1 MPQPPYIAVVL
12 EGGLIQ
18 TVITEHWPGQLPQ
31 PRVVVVDYD
40 KEGALD
46 EDLTEFSI
54 GNEILEAL
62 CHLEVPTPFEAFDK
76 PALSPLAVLTA
87 LGETDD
93 EPPTKSPLSI
103 ARSVRQSIVD
113 LDQRLTQQELPP
125 TGDDYN
131 QLYVLANC
139 GLIEVLKAMGD
150 PTDFGD

>member
-1 MPQPPYIAVVL
+1 MPQPPYIAIVI

-18 TVITEHWPGQLPQ
+18 TIITEHWPNQLPL
-31 PRVVVVDYD
+31 PRIVVVDYD

-46 EDLTEFSI
+46 EELTEFSL

-62 CHLEVPTPFEAFDK
+62 CHVEVPTPFEAFDR

-93 EPPTKSPLSI
+93 ESPTQSPLSI

-113 LDQRLTQQELPP
+113 LDQRLTQQEQPP

-139 GLIEVLKAMGD
+139 GLIEVLKALGD